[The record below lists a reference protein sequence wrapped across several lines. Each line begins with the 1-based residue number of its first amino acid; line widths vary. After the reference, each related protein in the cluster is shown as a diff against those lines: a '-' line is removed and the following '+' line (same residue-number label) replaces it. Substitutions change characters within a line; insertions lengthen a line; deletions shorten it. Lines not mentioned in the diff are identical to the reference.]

1 MSAKAGKVLVQSDAG
16 SYAAWSG
23 ADQPDLAV
31 EGLGCGLLV
40 LRPLGI
46 AMPHYAD
53 SPKFGYVLGGS
64 GVVGVLPVGGDAAER
79 VVRLEA
85 GDVIAVRTG
94 DVSWWYNDDADG
106 AGSDLSIVFMGD
118 TARAVSPGDISY
130 FFLAGGNSV
139 LRGLDAAA
147 WAPGVTAD
155 QAAAAFRS
163 QPAVLLTKLSQKL
176 PGVCPR
182 EQDRKGIV
190 ANAGHV
196 AAGTVKTLTAADLEA
211 LGSLGI
217 SAALGRLDPGAA
229 RAPWVVREGA
239 AQAVYVARGS
249 ARVQVSSV
257 GGGDTLLLDEEV
269 AAGSLFVVPRFAVA
283 FVAAGAGCVEW
294 VSLIKSARPAV
305 ERLAG
310 NGSVLAGMTAQVVQ
324 ASLNVPPELVELLGG
339 RSAAP

>member
-1 MSAKAGKVLVQSDAG
+1 MSAGKVLVQSDAG
-16 SYAAWSG
+16 SYVAWSG
-23 ADQPDLAV
+23 ADQPELAV

-94 DVSWWYNDDADG
+94 DVSWWYNDDAAG

-118 TARAVSPGDISY
+118 TARALSPGDISY
-130 FFLAGGNSV
+130 FFLAGANSV

-147 WAPGVTAD
+147 WAPGVTAE
-155 QAAAAFRS
+155 QAASAFRS

-182 EQDRKGIV
+182 EDDREGIV

-196 AAGTVKTLTAADLEA
+196 AAGTVKTLTAEDLEA

-217 SAALGRLDPGAA
+217 SAALGRLEPGVP

-249 ARVQVSSV
+249 ARVQVSSA

-283 FVAAGAGCVEW
+283 FLKAGAGGVEW
-294 VSLIKSARPAV
+294 VSLIKSAGPAV

-310 NGSVLAGMTAQVVQ
+310 KGSLLAGMTAQVVQ
-324 ASLNVPPELVELLGG
+324 ASLNVLPELVELLGG